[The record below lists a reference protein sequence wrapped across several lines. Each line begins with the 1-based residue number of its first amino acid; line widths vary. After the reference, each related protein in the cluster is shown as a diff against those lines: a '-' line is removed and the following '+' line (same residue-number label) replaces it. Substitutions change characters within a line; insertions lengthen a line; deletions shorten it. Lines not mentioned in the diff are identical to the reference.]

1 MRVVWQLVSLL
12 LFLFFV
18 LLIGRLV
25 FDWVRVLAREWRP
38 RGLVLVL
45 AEAVYSV
52 TDPPLRAVRRVIP
65 PLTIGSIRLD
75 LAFFVLFVL
84 TSILMG
90 LVPS

>member
-25 FDWVRVLAREWRP
+25 FVWVRVLAREWRP

>member
-18 LLIGRLV
+18 LHIGRLV